1 MSWKNIL
8 KNKRP
13 DYPDVDGDG
22 DTTEPMVDALETVE
36 QVESV
41 GKRQLN
47 DNEWKEFLD
56 AVYGRKEWGSGFG
69 IPTINYNDLSDEW
82 KEVIDALVTNEKEYK
97 SKRQNVRYSI
107 LAILNAEE
115 RKGRE

>member
-1 MSWKNIL
+1 MSWKKIL
-8 KNKRP
+8 KNQRP

-47 DNEWKEFLD
+47 DDEWEEFLD

-82 KEVIDALVTNEKEYK
+82 KDYRQALRDIPSNYT
-97 SKRQNVRYSI
+97 SLDNVVWPT
-107 LAILNAEE
+107 
-115 RKGRE
+115 KPT